1 MKHDQRWLIGCFSSG
16 RNQMRAQHGLASSWK
31 HMAEEREVA
40 ARRMARIAVGL
51 FIVCNVLAA
60 TSFSTQSRY
69 ANLCDYVGAQA
80 SSLPQDGTLN
90 GILLNDYCS

>member
-1 MKHDQRWLIGCFSSG
+1 
-16 RNQMRAQHGLASSWK
+16 MRGQYGLASSWK

-40 ARRMARIAVGL
+40 ARRMARIAVAL

-60 TSFSTQSRY
+60 TSFSAQSRY
-69 ANLCDYVGAQA
+69 ANLCEFVGQQA

-90 GILLNDYCS
+90 RVLMSEYCL